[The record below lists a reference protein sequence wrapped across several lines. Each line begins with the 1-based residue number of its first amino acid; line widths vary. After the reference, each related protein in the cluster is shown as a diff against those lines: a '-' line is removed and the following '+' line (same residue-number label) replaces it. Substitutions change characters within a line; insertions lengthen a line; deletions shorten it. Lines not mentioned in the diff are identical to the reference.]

1 MLGEDLQGLER
12 KSLERME
19 MFVDAVRWI
28 RGPRGNPLVALSR
41 PRSKILWSRS
51 ILAGTLGLRR
61 SPRLARSSAQGS
73 RPRRICPGTQ

>member
-1 MLGEDLQGLER
+1 MLGENLQGLER
-12 KSLERME
+12 KSLEDG
-19 MFVDAVRWI
+19 DARRCGEWVL
-28 RGPRGNPLVALSR
+28 GPKGDPRVALSR